1 MLIVF
6 FSRFFP
12 PAEWIAAGSH
22 LHTALQVAAVLVLPG
37 ILCPS
42 GCWQGGKGSMCM
54 VISAV
59 YNDRQLRGGA
69 SGRMS
74 ALQHASSVFFQTLYR
89 CTMYTCI
96 FIINIYIFNSYY
108 IYIYIHT
115 HFLIGKSNQPESFL
129 HWGFH
134 RLRSQWQRWTWIKRL
149 RVLSLAMFGTRLPPN
164 SMAYVIY

>member
-6 FSRFFP
+6 FPGFFL
-12 PAEWIAAGSH
+12 PAEWIAACSH

-74 ALQHASSVFFQTLYR
+74 TLQHASSVFFQTLYR

-108 IYIYIHT
+108 IYT
-115 HFLIGKSNQPESFL
+115 HIFWLANPINQNPSFIGDSTASGVNGSGGPGSRG
-129 HWGFH
+129 WGCCLWLCLELGCLQIPWLMLF
-134 RLRSQWQRWTWIKRL
+134 TK
-149 RVLSLAMFGTRLPPN
+149 
-164 SMAYVIY
+164 